1 MASAATVK
9 QAPAAVR
16 WRDKQIINLLETL
29 QRERDLRDDESSL
42 MERTV
47 RRLTPRR
54 EVWRWSE
61 KEDRELKVFIKR
73 RARLGRPKPFQ
84 PNDEVRILA
93 AEMGRTYMAVHRRI
107 ERLRKRM
114 KCSNAQRKARG

>member
-1 MASAATVK
+1 MLAVKPRSSAAI
-9 QAPAAVR
+9 R
-16 WRDKQIINLLETL
+16 WRDQTIVQLLEKL
-29 QRERDLRDDESSL
+29 QRQRDLEECESAL

-47 RRLTPRR
+47 RRLTPPR
-54 EVWRWSE
+54 EIWRWSE
-61 KEDRELKVFIKR
+61 KEDRTLKAFIKR

-107 ERLRKRM
+107 ERLRKAE
-114 KCSNAQRKARG
+114 KCSQARRKGRG